1 MGIDGASESRMTLVL
16 AFHKIGNPPE
26 DGWDTWNYIGSEIF
40 EGYLQLLHDE
50 CYHVLDLHTFLD
62 GLKNPSELPARSALL
77 TFDDGYQSMLRIA
90 QPILSRFGVPSVCF
104 VPTNYVGGH
113 NTWDFGNEPKE
124 PICDWDELRELHRRG
139 VVIQS
144 HSVSHRSFSEFD
156 AGSLH
161 YELKESKDRLEE
173 ELGTAIDTLAF
184 PYGDNG
190 ADANATDASLI
201 AAGYQAAFL
210 YKGGPLQLPASNP
223 FRITRI
229 PMGPDT
235 NLLKHIGGKE

>member
-1 MGIDGASESRMTLVL
+1 MPVDRDKVARTTAVL
-16 AFHKIGNPPE
+16 AFHKVGDPPD
-26 DGWDTWNYIGSEIF
+26 DGWETWNYIDSETF
-40 EGYLQLLHDE
+40 EAYLQLLHDE
-50 CYHVLDLHTFLD
+50 CYHVLDLHTFLG
-62 GLKNPSELPARSALL
+62 GLQSPSILPERSALL
-77 TFDDGYQSMLRIA
+77 TFDDGYQSMLSIA
-90 QPILSRFGVPSVCF
+90 QPILSRLGVPSVCF

-124 PICDWDELRELHRRG
+124 PICDWDELRELHRCG

-156 AGSLH
+156 AGSLD

-173 ELGTAIDTLAF
+173 ELGTTVDALAF

-190 ADANATDASLI
+190 INPDVTDAALA
-201 AAGYQAAFL
+201 AAGYRAAFL
-210 YKGGPLQLPASNP
+210 YKGGVFDLPTRTP
-223 FRITRI
+223 FRITRV

-235 NLLKHIGGKE
+235 NLLDLLGGVR